1 MLQQSQ
7 GQYSNSLISVA
18 FGAPH
23 ICDEKGARNIN
34 DNKTLRW
41 RFKNFVNQSDPVPCL
56 LHSVANTLA
65 KFKASLESNEIFS
78 KQFPLEG
85 VLTPLVRFMDAFVHR
100 DVSEAFIGAFDI
112 GTARIVDRS
121 NKILTA
127 PLLRGLAR
135 RAAPEPG
142 SSNYNEPDFYPIGTY
157 MFIEKQ
163 ANIWDQSYTVYTT
176 DDESPHMTRKLKDVR
191 FGFQDWEHHKLENYK
206 KVLMASKS
214 IDSPQVNSQ
223 QPHDFQT
230 NNVVS
235 TPAPIVSTI
244 YSLQPSPNNEL
255 KLYYCLASCPIESK
269 FCFSPN
275 WFLTMFPLSGKNCYI

>member
-1 MLQQSQ
+1 MLQKSQ

-34 DNKTLRW
+34 TKKTLRW

-65 KFKASLESNEIFS
+65 KFKASLESKEIFRTT
-78 KQFPLEG
+78 FPLEG
-85 VLTPLVRFMDAFVHR
+85 GLTPLVKLFDAIVHR
-100 DVSEAFIGAFDI
+100 EAFIGAFDI
-112 GTARIVDRS
+112 GTAGIVDRS
-121 NKILTA
+121 NKILIA

-142 SSNYNEPDFYPIGTY
+142 SSKYNEPDFYPIGNY
-157 MFIEKQ
+157 VFIVNQ
-163 ANIWDQSYTVYTT
+163 ANNWPDT
-176 DDESPHMTRKLKDVR
+176 DLQRYLVCTIDHESLQMTRNLKDVR
-191 FGFQDWEHHKLENYK
+191 FGFQDLQHHKLENYK
-206 KVLMASKS
+206 TVLMESDL

-223 QPHDFQT
+223 QPHDFQA

-244 YSLQPSPNNEL
+244 YLL
-255 KLYYCLASCPIESK
+255 
-269 FCFSPN
+269 
-275 WFLTMFPLSGKNCYI
+275 